1 MADIIEPLHKRIRNM
16 PYYIYTV
23 TVKDKAT
30 VKKAVLVNEF
40 EKFKVAKTEVRQ
52 LRTDKPLGEGQSYK
66 IMFADNPAE
75 AEKKVTE
82 VREETI
88 AKEWEK

>member
-1 MADIIEPLHKRIRNM
+1 M

-23 TVKDKAT
+23 TVKDKAA
-30 VKKAVLVNEF
+30 VKKAILINEF
-40 EKFKVAKTEVRQ
+40 EKFKLAKTEVRQ

-66 IMFADNPAE
+66 IIFADNPAE

-82 VREETI
+82 FREEPI

>member
-1 MADIIEPLHKRIRNM
+1 M

-23 TVKDKAT
+23 TVKDQAT

-40 EKFKVAKTEVRQ
+40 EKFKTAKKEVRQ
-52 LRTDKPLGEGQSYK
+52 LRTDKPLGEGQSYR
-66 IMFADNPAE
+66 IIFADTQAE
-75 AEKKVTE
+75 AEKMVTE
-82 VREETI
+82 VREEPI